1 MEIVARK
8 QGLGN
13 GVSSWKM
20 YRSEC
25 NCNCIKWKKIQKK
38 GCTKY
43 VLIRKY
49 NSLQTLHETMC
60 EDTVFWDL
68 NYAIKYKS
76 LGTEEIRSKVLKVLE
91 KLSFILRNKL
101 IKLNLKMRENRI
113 WYYSFRIWNVWRTN
127 FSIIPTLSG

>member
-1 MEIVARK
+1 MEYLHEKCTEVSVAVIV
-8 QGLGN
+8 
-13 GVSSWKM
+13 S
-20 YRSEC
+20 
-25 NCNCIKWKKIQKK
+25 KKD
-38 GCTKY
+38 
-43 VLIRKY
+43 VLKRKY

-91 KLSFILRNKL
+91 KLSVILRNKL

-113 WYYSFRIWNVWRTN
+113 
-127 FSIIPTLSG
+127 

>member
-1 MEIVARK
+1 MEYLHEKCTEVSVTVIVSNEK
-8 QGLGN
+8 G
-13 GVSSWKM
+13 
-20 YRSEC
+20 YR
-25 NCNCIKWKKIQKK
+25 KK

-113 WYYSFRIWNVWRTN
+113 
-127 FSIIPTLSG
+127 

>member
-1 MEIVARK
+1 MEYLHEKCTEVSVAVIVSKKDTDRK
-8 QGLGN
+8 
-13 GVSSWKM
+13 
-20 YRSEC
+20 
-25 NCNCIKWKKIQKK
+25 
-38 GCTKY
+38 CTKY
-43 VLIRKY
+43 ILIRKY

-91 KLSFILRNKL
+91 KLSVILRNKL

-113 WYYSFRIWNVWRTN
+113 
-127 FSIIPTLSG
+127 